1 MQMQDK
7 IKPVKRLSATLPDP
21 LARYVSAI
29 TGKGGDY
36 ETPSEFVRD
45 LIRRHMERTQEQ
57 EQHEVETLLMQSLS
71 ENEYS
76 LWTDDD
82 MQELRNMASE

>member
-1 MQMQDK
+1 MQTQDK

-21 LARYVSAI
+21 LAVYVSAI

-57 EQHEVETLLMQSLS
+57 EKHEVETMLMQSLS
-71 ENEYS
+71 ENDYS

-82 MQELRNMASE
+82 MQELRNMAKE